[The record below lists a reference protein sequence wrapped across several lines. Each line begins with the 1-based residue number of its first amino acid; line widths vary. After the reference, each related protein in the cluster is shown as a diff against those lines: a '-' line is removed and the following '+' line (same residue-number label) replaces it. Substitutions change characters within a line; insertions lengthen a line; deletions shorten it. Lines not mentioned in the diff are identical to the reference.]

1 MSASPSRG
9 RSARRTPVR
18 GIAILTTCLAA
29 VGASAL
35 GAPAASAAPPTGTIT
50 VEATPQATEGGTV
63 DVTIA
68 ATGLADLYAYSLV
81 LEYDPTRL
89 KFDAGSPESPD
100 GGFTAESTEAGT
112 LTITHTRLGTS
123 PGLSGALDLASFS
136 FTAIDGGAAAVDLSQ
151 ASLVSSSNE
160 SVTLTDVDTAAV
172 ALKALPGKRHAASKA
187 DEHRHQGW
195 VQREG
200 RDTVRSAPF
209 LAPYY
214 SELDVTGDAQVTSD
228 DLAVLADDLGAA
240 SADPAWAEAAA
251 SDLDGDGSVGVA
263 DLALLSER
271 MLYDDGPFEIV
282 EASVIDMQSA
292 MNAGVTTS
300 VRITQEYIDRIAAYD
315 RVKIDPAAN
324 GRPLNSIITVGAQ
337 TALAAAAAADATRA
351 QSGMTSMLLGVPIA
365 LKDNYNTSDMPTTA
379 GCGCWN
385 ANQTATD
392 ATMVAGLRDEGAVIL
407 AKASMDEFAIN
418 LSSQFS
424 AFQTPGT
431 ALTVAS
437 PLATSRTS
445 GGSSGGTGA
454 SISANLAGIGFGTD
468 TGGSIRVPSTYN
480 SLVGVRPTLGL
491 ASRDGIVPL
500 ALSQDTGG
508 PIARSV
514 TDAAV
519 ALEAVVGVDAGDP
532 VTARQ
537 AGKVPASYVSSLDA
551 DSLSGARIGYVPSM
565 LGTNQ
570 GTLALW
576 EQTKSLLTQKGA
588 TLVEITPPAGWTAIL
603 GEGSGSGPEFN
614 HDLQA
619 YIDSYL
625 NPVVGARSLLA
636 ISQSDN
642 IVPGRAGNP
651 YGQRATVTPEAYEA
665 WAGTNGTHTTQL
677 ATGKQLVTQLMDDL
691 DLDSIVYP
699 SGTPYS
705 TIGSNMRL
713 SPNTGLPAVTVP
725 MGWVASSGGSVAGN
739 VNLEWLG
746 RDFSEGPLLGLA
758 YAFEQSTHAR
768 TVPTLYGP
776 LG

>member
-1 MSASPSRG
+1 MSGSLPRRIALRRAGTRG
-9 RSARRTPVR
+9 V
-18 GIAILTTCLAA
+18 AILAA
-29 VGASAL
+29 CAAAAGASVL
-35 GAPAASAAPPTGTIT
+35 GVPAASAAPPAATIT
-50 VEATPQATEGGTV
+50 VDAPSHATEGTKLA
-63 DVTIA
+63 VTISA
-68 ATGLADLYAYSLV
+68 ADLADLYAYSLV
-81 LEYDPTRL
+81 LEYDPTKL
-89 KFDAGSPESPD
+89 KFDANSIENPD
-100 GGFTAESTEAGT
+100 GGFSAESTEDGT

-123 PGLSGALDLASFS
+123 PGLTGALDLAAFS
-136 FTAIDGGAAAVDLSQ
+136 FTAIDGGTAAIELAS
-151 ASLVSSSNE
+151 ASLVSSSSE
-160 SVTLTDVDTAAV
+160 SVTLADVDSATV
-172 ALKALPGKRHAASKA
+172 ALHGLPGRRHAASKA

-195 VQREG
+195 IQREG
-200 RDTVRSAPF
+200 RDRVGSAAF
-209 LAPYY
+209 LAPFYT
-214 SELDVTGDAQVTSD
+214 ELDRTGDEQVTSD
-228 DLAVLADDLGAA
+228 DLAVLAEDLGAT
-240 SADPAWAEAAA
+240 SADAGWADAAA

-263 DLALLSER
+263 DLAALSGR

-282 EASVIDMQSA
+282 EASVVDMQAA

-300 VRITQEYIDRIAAYD
+300 VALTQAYIDRIAAYD
-315 RVKIDPAAN
+315 RVKVDPAAN

-337 TALAAAAAADATRA
+337 TALAAAGAADATRA
-351 QSGMTSMLLGVPIA
+351 ASGMTSMLLGVPIA
-365 LKDNYNTSDMPTTA
+365 LKDNYNTIDMPTTA

-385 ANQTATD
+385 GNQTTSD
-392 ATMVAGLRDEGAVIL
+392 ATMVEGLRADGAVIL

-431 ALTVAS
+431 ALNVAS
-437 PLATSRTS
+437 PLSTSRTS

-480 SLVGVRPTLGL
+480 SLVGVRPTVGL

-519 ALEAVVGVDAGDP
+519 ALEAVTGVDAADP
-532 VTARQ
+532 VTATQ
-537 AGKVPASYVSSLDA
+537 AGKVPASYASYLDA
-551 DSLSGARIGYVPSM
+551 DSLAGARIGYVPAM
-565 LGTNQ
+565 LGTNA

-576 EQTKSLLTQKGA
+576 EQTKQLLAQKGA
-588 TLVEITPPAGWTAIL
+588 TLVEIAPPAGWSAIL
-603 GEGSGSGPEFN
+603 AEGSGSGPEFN

-619 YIDSYL
+619 YIDTYL
-625 NPVVGARSLLA
+625 APGVRARSLLA
-636 ISQSDN
+636 ISQSAD
-642 IVPGRAGNP
+642 IVPGRASNP
-651 YGQRATVTPEAYEA
+651 YGQRAAVTPEAYEA
-665 WAGTNGTHTTQL
+665 WAGTNGTHTLQL
-677 ATGKQLVTQLMDDL
+677 AAGKHLVTQLMDSL

-713 SPNTGLPAVTVP
+713 SPNTGLPAVTLP
-725 MGWVASSGGSVAGN
+725 MGWVAAAGSSPAGN

-768 TVPTLYGP
+768 TAPALYGP

>member
-1 MSASPSRG
+1 MSASTSGG
-9 RSARRTPVR
+9 RSARVR
-18 GIAILTTCLAA
+18 GVAILATCLATI
-29 VGASAL
+29 GASAL
-35 GAPAASAAPPTGTIT
+35 GVPAASAAPPSAEIT
-50 VEATPQATEGGTV
+50 VDATPQATEGGKV
-63 DVTIA
+63 AVTIA
-68 ATGLADLYAYSLV
+68 GSDLADLYAYSLV
-81 LEYDPTRL
+81 IHYDPTRL
-89 KFDAGSPESPD
+89 KFDVDSADSPD
-100 GGFTAESTEAGT
+100 GGFSAESTEAGA

-123 PGLSGALDLASFS
+123 PGLSGALGLASFS
-136 FTAIDGGAAAVDLSQ
+136 FTAIDGGATEIDLAS
-151 ASLVSSSNE
+151 ASLVSSTAE
-160 SVTLTDVDTAAV
+160 TVTVTGVDTAPV
-172 ALKALPGKRHAASKA
+172 SLKALPGKRHAASKA
-187 DEHRHQGW
+187 DENRHRGW

-200 RDTVRSAPF
+200 RDKVSSAPF

-214 SELDVTGDAQVTSD
+214 TELDRTGDAQVTSD
-228 DLAVLADDLGAA
+228 DLAVLADHLGAS
-240 SADPAWAEAAA
+240 SADAGWAGAAG
-251 SDLDGDGSVGVA
+251 SDLDGDGSVGVT

-282 EASVIDMQSA
+282 EASVVDMQSA

-300 VRITQEYIDRIAAYD
+300 VAITQQYIDRIAAYD
-315 RVKIDPAAN
+315 RVKVDPAAN
-324 GRPLNSIITVGAQ
+324 GRPLNSIITVGTQ

-351 QSGMTSMLLGVPIA
+351 EKGMTSMLLGVPIA
-365 LKDNYNTSDMPTTA
+365 LKDNYNTVDMPTTA

-385 ANQTATD
+385 GNQTTTD
-392 ATMVAGLRDEGAVIL
+392 ATVVSGLRADGAVIL

-424 AFQTPGT
+424 AFQAPGT
-431 ALTVAS
+431 ALNVAS

-445 GGSSGGTGA
+445 GGSSGGTGS

-480 SLVGVRPTLGL
+480 SLVGVRPTVGL
-491 ASRDGIVPL
+491 ASRNGIVPL

-519 ALEAVVGVDAGDP
+519 ALEAVVGVDPADP
-532 VTARQ
+532 ITATQ
-537 AGKVPASYVSSLDA
+537 DGKVPASYVSALDA
-551 DSLSGARIGYVPSM
+551 DSLIGARIGYVPSM

-576 EQTKSLLTQKGA
+576 AQTKALLAEKGA
-588 TLVEITPPAGWTAIL
+588 TLVEITPPTGWSAVL

-619 YIDSYL
+619 YIDTYL
-625 NPVVGARSLLA
+625 NPSVSARSLLA

-642 IVPGRAGNP
+642 IVPGRSSNP
-651 YGQRATVTPEAYEA
+651 YGQRAAVTPEAYDA
-665 WAGTNGTHTTQL
+665 WAGTDGTHTLQL
-677 ATGKQLVTQLMDDL
+677 AAGKKLVTQLMDDL

-705 TIGSNMRL
+705 TIGTNMRL

-725 MGWVASSGGSVAGN
+725 MGWVPSVGGSVAGN

-758 YAFEQSTHAR
+758 YAFEQATHAR
-768 TVPTLYGP
+768 TSPALYGR
-776 LG
+776 LS